1 MTSFLSVMQYQSDGR
16 GRFRR
21 NPSFDRRQH
30 NRNHR
35 CGVGLAAV
43 IGLSWALV
51 MRDAAYGSAVHS
63 AVGNVISCIGLIAI
77 VAYRVSWARP
87 HSYPQ
92 IPHCLDKR
100 RRNGAFFHGAAD
112 ASHSSCGARFGG
124 AEVAHYIR
132 TWRAGRGAAGLRKGQ
147 FYRAGKT
154 VTAST

>member
-1 MTSFLSVMQYQSDGR
+1 MTSFLSVMQYQVTA
-16 GRFRR
+16 
-21 NPSFDRRQH
+21 
-30 NRNHR
+30 
-35 CGVGLAAV
+35 GVAFAAILHSIGGSITATIVAGLGFAAV